1 MSFANKSYK
10 GIFKPKNPSKYKGD
24 ANNIVYRSS
33 WEVRVM
39 KWLDD
44 NPNVI
49 WWASEELPIPYKS
62 PIDQKIHRYFP
73 DFIVRLKQRG
83 GKETTLILEI
93 KPESQTKKPIYEGKN
108 MTAKK
113 LDSYIHSTK
122 VWITNQAKFKAA
134 QRWADARGYR
144 FGVVDENFLFKSK

>member
-1 MSFANKSYK
+1 MSYK
-10 GIFKPKNPSKYKGD
+10 GMFHPKNPKKYRGD
-24 ANNIVYRSS
+24 ANKIIYRSS

-83 GKETTLILEI
+83 GKEKTLILEI
-93 KPESQTKKPIYEGKN
+93 KPESQTKEPVRKRK
-108 MTAKK
+108 TARFIQEAATYAINQEKWRAADLFCK
-113 LDSYIHSTK
+113 EHGWQFK
-122 VWITNQAKFKAA
+122 VLTEKDLGI
-134 QRWADARGYR
+134 
-144 FGVVDENFLFKSK
+144 